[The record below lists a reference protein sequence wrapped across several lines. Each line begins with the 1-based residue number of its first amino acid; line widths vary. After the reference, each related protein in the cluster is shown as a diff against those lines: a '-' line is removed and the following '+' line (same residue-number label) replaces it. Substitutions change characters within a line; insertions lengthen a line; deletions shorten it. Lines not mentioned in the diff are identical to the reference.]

1 MVRRYGVPGGSSG
14 KFEDVVRK
22 FLSQTIKKIPDLLHH
37 MNTQFSPSLLRAAD
51 VPVYQLRQN
60 PGEFVVTF
68 PQAFHA
74 GFSYGFNVGEAV
86 NFANTCAPLAYS
98 PHSLTAPHSSRHIG
112 RAL

>member
-1 MVRRYGVPGGSSG
+1 MAAIVR
-14 KFEDVVRK
+14 
-22 FLSQTIKKIPDLLHH
+22 PDLLHH

-86 NFANTCAPLAYS
+86 NFATTDWYAPGKCAPGLLAS
-98 PHSLTAPHSSRHIG
+98 PPTIHSHFQPTTHTVQDRPWRV
-112 RAL
+112 